1 MKIAFFNTK
10 TYDKIFF
17 DDVNKQFQ
25 HNIAYFT
32 PHLTSQSAVLADGYE
47 SVCVFVNDEL
57 DRDVIQKL
65 STGGVK
71 LIALRCAGFN
81 NVDLAACRELGIA
94 VARVPAYSPHGVA
107 EHTVALMLA
116 LNRKIHRSH
125 QRIREGNFSLDGLLG
140 FEFYGLCVGIIG
152 TGQIGK
158 NVARIMHGFGSQ
170 VIAYDPIHDI
180 DCEKMGVTYVDLD
193 ELYKA
198 SDVISLHVPL
208 SPNTQHMINSESISI
223 MKPGAMLIN
232 TSRGGLIDT
241 KAVVSGLKSGQI
253 GFFGLDVYEE
263 EADVFFED
271 LSGTIIQ
278 DDVLARL
285 MTFPNVI
292 ITGHQA
298 FFTKTAMLNIA
309 ETTLNNIKDFETG
322 CLKKQNVV
330 EAEKVLGSH

>member
-1 MKIAFFNTK
+1 MKVAFFNTK

-25 HNIAYFT
+25 HDISYLT
-32 PHLTSQSAVLADGYE
+32 PHLTSQSAVLAAGYE
-47 SVCVFVNDEL
+47 AVCVFVNDEL
-57 DRDVIQKL
+57 NKDVIQKL
-65 STGGVK
+65 RAGGVK

-81 NVDLAACRELGIA
+81 NIDLAACRTAGIA

-107 EHTVALMLA
+107 EHTIALMLA

-140 FEFYGLCVGIIG
+140 FEFNGLCVGIIG

-158 NVARIMHGFGSQ
+158 NVARIMRGFGSK
-170 VIAYDPIHDI
+170 VIAYDPNRDI
-180 DCEKMGVTYVDLD
+180 DCERLQVTYVDLN
-193 ELYKA
+193 ELYRA

-208 SPNTQHMINSESISI
+208 SPKTQHMINGKSISM
-223 MKPGAMLIN
+223 MKPGVMLIN

-241 KAVVSGLKSGQI
+241 KSVVGGLKSGQI
-253 GFFGLDVYEE
+253 GFLGLDVYEE

-309 ETTLNNIKDFETG
+309 ETTLNNIKDFGTG

-330 EAEKVLGSH
+330 KEENVVSGS